1 MEFQPVKPGDRPFIQ
16 SYQAGKFSI
25 SGSEFDGSVLVLPD
39 RVEPWSVAS
48 IGDLTV
54 ESLKEIADATAGIEV
69 LLIGCGPKML
79 LLPAALRASFAHLP
93 FSVDVMETGAACR
106 TYNVLIAESR
116 RVAAAL
122 TPVV

>member
-1 MEFQPVKPGDRPFIQ
+1 
-16 SYQAGKFSI
+16 
-25 SGSEFDGSVLVLPD
+25 VLILPD
-39 RVEPWSVAS
+39 GVSPWDVPAITDLKVDDLNEVARS
-48 IGDLTV
+48 
-54 ESLKEIADATAGIEV
+54 ADGIEV

-79 LLPAALRASFAHLP
+79 LLPAPLRAAFAGLP

-106 TYNVLIAESR
+106 TYNVLVGESR

>member
-16 SYQAGKFSI
+16 SYRAGGFSI

-39 RVEPWSVAS
+39 RVETWPVAV
-48 IGDLTV
+48 IDDLTV
-54 ESLKEIADATAGIEV
+54 ENLKDIAGVADGIEV
-69 LLIGCGPKML
+69 LLVGCGPKML
-79 LLPAALRASFAHLP
+79 LLPAQLRASFAELP

-106 TYNVLIAESR
+106 TYNVLIGEAR